1 MTTTRPEVVLTA
13 DAPTSLREMG
23 PLPYGDALADRCI
36 PALPIQRAKL
46 KRGTCTIVEPG
57 HFVTDEHYYPRVLNA
72 QLHPLVSAL
81 LNLDH
86 ERLISRY
93 CHLNPRV
100 DAGELE
106 RLLTTRPRFFGWA
119 GADLFNVTDLDGRR
133 QMVVIETNS
142 CPSGQKSM
150 PLADEHQEQGGY
162 RKVVMETFRSM
173 LSKQRK
179 IPGRLAVIYDKNPME
194 TSGYAAALADDF
206 QEPVFLAELYAEDPD
221 PPVRFDERRVMHVRD
236 AEGVWH
242 PIRAAYRYVTQR
254 PWTRIPVLTRT
265 AILNPVLACLAGGRN
280 KMIAAKAYELF
291 NASVIPAG
299 LGVRTPETI
308 RDVRHNEIP
317 LWVQR
322 FGGHAVVKIPYSN
335 AGQGVFTITSPDELT
350 AFMAREQRY
359 DQYIVQSL
367 VGNYGWSSHGAQGRL
382 FHVGT
387 VPNRKNRIYAAD
399 LRCMIHWTREGF
411 RPVSLY
417 ARRAREPLAETLE
430 SGADSWAV
438 LGTNLSV
445 KNEDGTWGSDT
456 KRLMLM
462 DQRDFNRLG
471 VSLDDLIDAFVQ
483 TVQAVTAIDRLA
495 QSLVS
500 AKGKFRFRLFRSLND
515 DLRLIDEIR
524 RGETLSTIPNVSPSS
539 SLPTGVSDSADSDSD
554 LSEADSSEL

>member
-1 MTTTRPEVVLTA
+1 MNSTPNTVTTGLTIDAPSSHANMGTRPF
-13 DAPTSLREMG
+13 
-23 PLPYGDALADRCI
+23 GDALADRCI
-36 PALPIQRAKL
+36 PAIPIQQAKH
-46 KRGTCTIVEPG
+46 KRGTCRIIEPG
-57 HFVTDEHYYPRVLNA
+57 TFTADEHYYPRVLNA
-72 QLHPLVSAL
+72 QLHPLVGAL
-81 LNLDH
+81 LNLGHD
-86 ERLISRY
+86 RMISRY

-100 DAGELE
+100 NADELH
-106 RLLTTRPRFFGWA
+106 RVLTTRPKYFGWA
-119 GADLFNVTDLDGRR
+119 GADLFNVTDVDGRR

-150 PLADEHQEQGGY
+150 PLADENEEQGGY
-162 RKVVMETFRSM
+162 RQVVRETFRSM

-179 IPGRLAVIYDKNPME
+179 IPGGRLAVVFDKNPME
-194 TSGYAAALADDF
+194 ASGYAAAMADEF
-206 QEPVFLAELYAEDPD
+206 GESVLLAELYADDPD
-221 PPVRFDERRVMHVRD
+221 PPVRFDARRLMHIRD
-236 AEGVWH
+236 EDGVWH

-291 NASVIPAG
+291 NASVLNAG

-317 LWVQR
+317 LWVER

-335 AGQGVFTITSPDELT
+335 AGQGVFTITSPDELA
-350 AFMAREQRY
+350 AFMTQAQGY

-399 LRCMIHWTREGF
+399 LRCMIHWTRAGF

-417 ARRAREPLAETLE
+417 ARRARQPLAETLE

-438 LGTNLSV
+438 LGTNLSI
-445 KNEDGTWGSDT
+445 KNPDGSWDSDT

-495 QSLVS
+495 QSLIS
-500 AKGKFRFRLFRSLND
+500 AKNRFRFRLFRSLND

-524 RGETLSTIPNVSPSS
+524 RGER
-539 SLPTGVSDSADSDSD
+539 
-554 LSEADSSEL
+554 LSEIPST